1 MFFIPRGVELF
12 LTHVTHAVYIF
23 IARNV
28 FIRTA
33 LSLSLVDVNRRL
45 MKLFGGEESRCRRET
60 ATSFCFSFSRETE
73 REKMSKTPSLLLTKN
88 KDEGE
93 DDDDLEEEE
102 EKKNK
107 AIVDKEERTRSAKA
121 KLSLSIVSV
130 ILLWFGSLSVCETV
144 AKYSTT
150 LTSLKATDDI
160 SSSFDR
166 VAFAW
171 ERLAREAHEQKVRHE
186 RCEERTYRGCEKTL
200 AREIER
206 EEERARTARRENEDA
221 VDRLANATGEAEREM
236 EMLAATLR
244 SQKLFYAQNKFDDD
258 NTINVDKVYVDAV
271 NAVLNARMC
280 VPSSLT
286 EEGNFGAHDTTL
298 GNVIKRRLG
307 INEEETEQLASDLE
321 SANGRYATS
330 AELSVKN
337 VLHVLEERREYDQS
351 YMANKTEDFAQTI
364 RFVMPEL
371 TAVSMGSIDVYMNA
385 SFANISNMTDSF
397 ASKASASMEE
407 TSQLLL
413 ETTSAANDMYR
424 EVAASTMSKMDV
436 IKAVYD
442 EEMDEIG
449 EFFKW
454 YDSTVQPFLE
464 EAKLLLNPG
473 IDLELFETTP
483 SFGSVQLNDITFS
496 SIELQGLNERTKQMM
511 DKARMDAELLVSNFF
526 AQSSSM
532 VSKTSKELAE
542 QVNATFISTTGN
554 LAERFRNVSAFDDYN
569 PPLLSDGGNNSKALD
584 EYIQSE
590 LQLSETRKSAFDRDT
605 AALSKRLDEQNLATS
620 SSKVNFTSAS
630 ERMTNTSRF
639 EELVSSAEH
648 DNTDLNFNIFAPLG
662 FKAPGAT
669 LRNAFQNLKRAKDAV
684 VHADVAY
691 RVIRT
696 VQVLAQHWHSDA
708 FILEPMLVASSA
720 QKRKVTDS
728 SCLVVE
734 DGRRR
739 DFSEYGKAERYKRG
753 DNDTKKVSTL
763 ERVAAF
769 FGDPVHAAIVKFA
782 VVFFV
787 ATIVWSAYY
796 PILQS
801 HSQKCS
807 RKTFSDDILNS
818 NESEDFQS
826 TSSFL
831 ARNAYNSARDYIHV
845 TPNATGE
852 FQRKQLV
859 SMKAS
864 AIRTHAATARSEFE
878 ALLAEADVIETS
890 YRLVSMKDKKA
901 FDACAPEHAILR
913 ELDKNTTSSSSSSSD
928 FAYYQN
934 QEILARSALNET
946 LESIETF
953 FDDTNSSYFITDES
967 IYIDSARVQAPCL
980 SNTNAA
986 YCSGVRE
993 TPLRFRSKLAACETE
1008 TFLHQTFSSVFFSL
1022 FIFFS
1027 VNATR
1032 KPFVNALGKIFWRA
1046 NYVAKR
1052 DALRG
1057 TFRLNAKT
1065 ATFSKEYDRYERDN
1079 QQILREQ
1086 IRAHTTQQER
1096 KGYTFAILCVIAQL
1110 PWIVVL
1116 ALSREMTF

>member
-1 MFFIPRGVELF
+1 
-12 LTHVTHAVYIF
+12 
-23 IARNV
+23 
-28 FIRTA
+28 
-33 LSLSLVDVNRRL
+33 
-45 MKLFGGEESRCRRET
+45 
-60 ATSFCFSFSRETE
+60 
-73 REKMSKTPSLLLTKN
+73 
-88 KDEGE
+88 
-93 DDDDLEEEE
+93 
-102 EKKNK
+102 
-107 AIVDKEERTRSAKA
+107 
-121 KLSLSIVSV
+121 
-130 ILLWFGSLSVCETV
+130 
-144 AKYSTT
+144 
-150 LTSLKATDDI
+150 
-160 SSSFDR
+160 
-166 VAFAW
+166 
-171 ERLAREAHEQKVRHE
+171 
-186 RCEERTYRGCEKTL
+186 
-200 AREIER
+200 
-206 EEERARTARRENEDA
+206 
-221 VDRLANATGEAEREM
+221 M
-236 EMLAATLR
+236 E
-244 SQKLFYAQNKFDDD
+244 
-258 NTINVDKVYVDAV
+258 
-271 NAVLNARMC
+271 
-280 VPSSLT
+280 
-286 EEGNFGAHDTTL
+286 
-298 GNVIKRRLG
+298 
-307 INEEETEQLASDLE
+307 
-321 SANGRYATS
+321 
-330 AELSVKN
+330 
-337 VLHVLEERREYDQS
+337 
-351 YMANKTEDFAQTI
+351 
-364 RFVMPEL
+364 
-371 TAVSMGSIDVYMNA
+371 
-385 SFANISNMTDSF
+385 
-397 ASKASASMEE
+397 
-407 TSQLLL
+407 
-413 ETTSAANDMYR
+413 
-424 EVAASTMSKMDV
+424 
-436 IKAVYD
+436 
-442 EEMDEIG
+442 EIG

-496 SIELQGLNERTKQMM
+496 STELQGLNERTKQMM
-511 DKARMDAELLVSNFF
+511 DKARMDAELLVSNFT

-554 LAERFRNVSAFDDYN
+554 LAERFKNVSAFDDYN

-720 QKRKVTDS
+720 QKRTVTDS

-796 PILQS
+796 PMLQS

-890 YRLVSMKDKKA
+890 YRLVSMEDKK
-901 FDACAPEHAILR
+901 
-913 ELDKNTTSSSSSSSD
+913 
-928 FAYYQN
+928 
-934 QEILARSALNET
+934 RS
-946 LESIETF
+946 I
-953 FDDTNSSYFITDES
+953 
-967 IYIDSARVQAPCL
+967 RV
-980 SNTNAA
+980 
-986 YCSGVRE
+986 
-993 TPLRFRSKLAACETE
+993 
-1008 TFLHQTFSSVFFSL
+1008 
-1022 FIFFS
+1022 
-1027 VNATR
+1027 
-1032 KPFVNALGKIFWRA
+1032 
-1046 NYVAKR
+1046 
-1052 DALRG
+1052 
-1057 TFRLNAKT
+1057 RLNIQSCESWKKIRLRLLLLPTLRIIKT
-1065 ATFSKEYDRYERDN
+1065 RRF
-1079 QQILREQ
+1079 
-1086 IRAHTTQQER
+1086 
-1096 KGYTFAILCVIAQL
+1096 
-1110 PWIVVL
+1110 
-1116 ALSREMTF
+1116 

>member
-1 MFFIPRGVELF
+1 MF
-12 LTHVTHAVYIF
+12 
-23 IARNV
+23 
-28 FIRTA
+28 
-33 LSLSLVDVNRRL
+33 
-45 MKLFGGEESRCRRET
+45 
-60 ATSFCFSFSRETE
+60 
-73 REKMSKTPSLLLTKN
+73 KTPSLLLTKN
-88 KDEGE
+88 KDEEE
-93 DDDDLEEEE
+93 DDVNDFEEEEE

-107 AIVDKEERTRSAKA
+107 AIVDEEERTRSAKA

-150 LTSLKATDDI
+150 LTSLKARTDDI

-186 RCEERTYRGCEKTL
+186 RCVERTYRGCEKTL

-244 SQKLFYAQNKFDDD
+244 SQKLFYAKNKLDDD
-258 NTINVDKVYVDAV
+258 NTIDVDKVYVDAV

-286 EEGNFGAHDTTL
+286 EEGNFGAHDGPTV

-307 INEEETEQLASDLE
+307 INAEETEQLASDLE

-351 YMANKTEDFAQTI
+351 YMANKTEDFLQTT
-364 RFVMPEL
+364 RFVLPEL
-371 TAVSMGSIDVYMNA
+371 TAASMGSIDVYMNA

-413 ETTSAANDMYR
+413 ETASAANDMYR
-424 EVAASTMSKMDV
+424 EVAASTISKMDV

-442 EEMDEIG
+442 EEMEEIG

-496 SIELQGLNERTKQMM
+496 STELQGLNERTKQMM
-511 DKARMDAELLVSNFF
+511 DKARMDAELLVSNFT

-554 LAERFRNVSAFDDYN
+554 LAERFKNVSVFDDYN

-913 ELDKNTTSSSSSSSD
+913 ELDKNTTSSSSSSSSD

-986 YCSGVRE
+986 HCSGVRE

-1008 TFLHQTFSSVFFSL
+1008 TFLHQTFSNAFFSL

-1057 TFRLNAKT
+1057 VFRLNAKT

>member
-1 MFFIPRGVELF
+1 MTPHAEFPLY
-12 LTHVTHAVYIF
+12 LTYI
-23 IARNV
+23 AKQ
-28 FIRTA
+28 
-33 LSLSLVDVNRRL
+33 S
-45 MKLFGGEESRCRRET
+45 
-60 ATSFCFSFSRETE
+60 E
-73 REKMSKTPSLLLTKN
+73 REPLVSFVYSN
-88 KDEGE
+88 HEE
-93 DDDDLEEEE
+93 DDDVKDFEEEEEE

-150 LTSLKATDDI
+150 LTSLKARTDDI

-186 RCEERTYRGCEKTL
+186 RCVERTYRGCEKTL
-200 AREIER
+200 AQ
-206 EEERARTARRENEDA
+206 NDDA
-221 VDRLANATGEAEREM
+221 VDRLANATWEAEREM

-244 SQKLFYAQNKFDDD
+244 SQKLFYAKNKLDDD
-258 NTINVDKVYVDAV
+258 NTIDVDKVYVDAV

-286 EEGNFGAHDTTL
+286 EEGNFGAHDDATL

-307 INEEETEQLASDLE
+307 INAEETEQLASDLE

-351 YMANKTEDFAQTI
+351 YMANKTADFLQTT

-371 TAVSMGSIDVYMNA
+371 TAVSVGSIDVYMNA

-413 ETTSAANDMYR
+413 EPRAQRMTCTEKSPRQR
-424 EVAASTMSKMDV
+424 EVKWTLSKL
-436 IKAVYD
+436 
-442 EEMDEIG
+442 
-449 EFFKW
+449 FTTRKW
-454 YDSTVQPFLE
+454 KKSESFLS
-464 EAKLLLNPG
+464 G

-496 SIELQGLNERTKQMM
+496 STELQGLNERTKQMM
-511 DKARMDAELLVSNFF
+511 DKARMDAELLVSNFT

-554 LAERFRNVSAFDDYN
+554 LAER
-569 PPLLSDGGNNSKALD
+569 GNNSKALD

-720 QKRKVTDS
+720 QKRTVTDS

-796 PILQS
+796 PMLQS

-901 FDACAPEHAILR
+901 FDTCAPEHAILR
-913 ELDKNTTSSSSSSSD
+913 ELGKNTTSSSSSSD
-928 FAYYQN
+928 FA
-934 QEILARSALNET
+934 
-946 LESIETF
+946 
-953 FDDTNSSYFITDES
+953 
-967 IYIDSARVQAPCL
+967 
-980 SNTNAA
+980 
-986 YCSGVRE
+986 
-993 TPLRFRSKLAACETE
+993 
-1008 TFLHQTFSSVFFSL
+1008 
-1022 FIFFS
+1022 

-1057 TFRLNAKT
+1057 VFRLNAKT

-1110 PWIVVL
+1110 PWITVL
-1116 ALSREMTF
+1116 ALSREMAF

>member
-1 MFFIPRGVELF
+1 MF
-12 LTHVTHAVYIF
+12 
-23 IARNV
+23 
-28 FIRTA
+28 
-33 LSLSLVDVNRRL
+33 
-45 MKLFGGEESRCRRET
+45 
-60 ATSFCFSFSRETE
+60 
-73 REKMSKTPSLLLTKN
+73 KTPSLLLTKN
-88 KDEGE
+88 KDEE
-93 DDDDLEEEE
+93 DDDVKDFEEEEEE

-150 LTSLKATDDI
+150 LTSLKARTDDI

-186 RCEERTYRGCEKTL
+186 RCVERTYRGCEKTL

-206 EEERARTARRENEDA
+206 EEERARTARRENDDA

-244 SQKLFYAQNKFDDD
+244 SQKLFYAKNKLDDD
-258 NTINVDKVYVDAV
+258 NTIDVDKVYVDAV

-286 EEGNFGAHDTTL
+286 EEGNFGAHDDATL

-307 INEEETEQLASDLE
+307 INAEETEQLASDLE

-351 YMANKTEDFAQTI
+351 YMANKTADFLQTT

-371 TAVSMGSIDVYMNA
+371 TAVSVGSIDVYMNA

-413 ETTSAANDMYR
+413 ETASAANDMYR
-424 EVAASTMSKMDV
+424 EVAASTISKVDV

-442 EEMDEIG
+442 EEMEEIG

-496 SIELQGLNERTKQMM
+496 STELQGLNERTKQMM
-511 DKARMDAELLVSNFF
+511 DKARMDAELLVSNFT

-554 LAERFRNVSAFDDYN
+554 LAERFKNVSAFDDYN

-720 QKRKVTDS
+720 QKRTVTDS

-901 FDACAPEHAILR
+901 FDTCAPEHAILR
-913 ELDKNTTSSSSSSSD
+913 ELSKNTTSSSSSSSD

-986 YCSGVRE
+986 HCLGVRE

-1057 TFRLNAKT
+1057 VFRLNAKT

-1110 PWIVVL
+1110 PWITVL
-1116 ALSREMTF
+1116 ALSREMAF